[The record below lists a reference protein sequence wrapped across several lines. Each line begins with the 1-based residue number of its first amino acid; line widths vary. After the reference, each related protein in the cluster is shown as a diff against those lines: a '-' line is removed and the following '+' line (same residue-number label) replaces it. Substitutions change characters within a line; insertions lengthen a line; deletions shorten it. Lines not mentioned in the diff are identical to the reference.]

1 MAFITRLGS
10 WHAFHQRAGAA
21 QTIRGT
27 SMAVR
32 SFAVQPNSTESYWQ
46 PVPANGFVEVHVSK
60 HRTQTHTPFES
71 GVQEVSVDGF
81 VREHAHSDHEELIL
95 VYSGT
100 GAAVIEG
107 EEFPMQP
114 GTTLYLSPREK
125 HKFVNQG
132 TEPLRF
138 FWVLMP
144 GGLSDFF
151 KAIGKPRTGGEPAPA
166 PFPRP
171 HDVGQIEADTVFAK
185 LD

>member
-1 MAFITRLGS
+1 
-10 WHAFHQRAGAA
+10 
-21 QTIRGT
+21 
-27 SMAVR
+27 MAVR

-125 HKFVNQG
+125 HKFVNRG
-132 TEPLRF
+132 YGAAAVLLGPDAWRTERF
-138 FWVLMP
+138 LQSHWQTTNRR
-144 GGLSDFF
+144 
-151 KAIGKPRTGGEPAPA
+151 RTGACA
-166 PFPRP
+166 VSTSR
-171 HDVGQIEADTVFAK
+171 
-185 LD
+185 